1 MFARN
6 QSYFTYVVICIEFYN
21 LGHASYGRIQYSFH
35 EEKYKMTDLHI
46 LPVTDELTKEPIRKG
61 FGRGLLEA
69 GKRNENVVAACA
81 DLTESTQMHLFKAE
95 FPDRFVEIGVAE
107 QNLVTVGSGMAAMG
121 KIPFVS
127 SYAAFSPGRNW
138 EQIRTT
144 ICLNQ
149 QPVKVVGSHAGV
161 SVGPDGATHQMLE
174 DIALMRVLPHMVV
187 IAPCDAVEAEK
198 ATLAMAADT
207 KNPTYLRLARE
218 ATPIIT
224 TAKTPFEIG
233 KAYVFSP
240 GTDVTIIATGTMTY
254 QAMLAA
260 EKLYNDGIEAEVVH
274 VPTIKPL
281 DTATILKS
289 VKKTGCVVTAE
300 EAQVNG
306 GLGGA
311 IAELLSE
318 EYPLPM
324 VRIGMKDRFGES
336 GAPDEL
342 LRHFGLDAK
351 HIQLAAHHAIEKK

>member
-1 MFARN
+1 MP
-6 QSYFTYVVICIEFYN
+6 
-21 LGHASYGRIQYSFH
+21 
-35 EEKYKMTDLHI
+35 DLH
-46 LPVTDELTKEPIRKG
+46 LTDIHGELTQEPIRKG

-69 GKRNENVVAACA
+69 GKRDVNVTAACA
-81 DLTESTQMHLFKAE
+81 DLTESTQMHLFKGE

-144 ICLNQ
+144 ICLNE
-149 QPVKVVGSHAGV
+149 QPVKIVGSHAGV

-187 IAPCDAVEAEK
+187 IVPCDSVEAEK
-198 ATLAMAADT
+198 ATLAMAAD
-207 KNPTYLRLARE
+207 KERPTYLRLARE

-224 TAKTPFEIG
+224 TDKTPFEIG

-254 QAMLAA
+254 QALKAA
-260 EKLYNDGIEAEVVH
+260 DKLFNDGIDVEVIH

-289 VKKTGCVVTAE
+289 VRKTGCVVTAE
-300 EAQVNG
+300 EAQIAG

-311 IAELLSE
+311 IAELLAE
-318 EYPLPM
+318 ECPAPM
-324 VRIGMKDRFGES
+324 LRIGMKDRFGES
-336 GAPDEL
+336 GQMDEL
-342 LRHFGLDAK
+342 FKHFGLDAK
-351 HIQLAAHHAIEKK
+351 HIQLAAHHVFDKK